1 MNIKKQIRTLYI
13 YEMISGLQIVDLV
26 WVLFLIQRGFSLA
39 EAGIAEGVFHVVSM
53 CCEIPSGMLS
63 DLIGRKKTLAAAG
76 IVSALSAFCM
86 IVTDFFPMILLAM
99 GLNALSYNLVS
110 GTREALTYDSLLEAG
125 AEDQYLKVSSRQ
137 ESIYQGLYAV
147 TGLIS
152 VITVSLGYRLAYLLP
167 VIVAAGAANCMNE
180 MTALRLENENQRE
193 AASEI
198 RATIISV
205 GSMMY
210 SVWMA
215 VLSPVCGAAANAFS
229 VPAAFF
235 GLGILMIVLTCIYTV
250 REK

>member
-1 MNIKKQIRTLYI
+1 
-13 YEMISGLQIVDLV
+13 
-26 WVLFLIQRGFSLA
+26 
-39 EAGIAEGVFHVVSM
+39 
-53 CCEIPSGMLS
+53 
-63 DLIGRKKTLAAAG
+63 
-76 IVSALSAFCM
+76 
-86 IVTDFFPMILLAM
+86 
-99 GLNALSYNLVS
+99 
-110 GTREALTYDSLLEAG
+110 
-125 AEDQYLKVSSRQ
+125 
-137 ESIYQGLYAV
+137 
-147 TGLIS
+147 
-152 VITVSLGYRLAYLLP
+152 
-167 VIVAAGAANCMNE
+167 MNE